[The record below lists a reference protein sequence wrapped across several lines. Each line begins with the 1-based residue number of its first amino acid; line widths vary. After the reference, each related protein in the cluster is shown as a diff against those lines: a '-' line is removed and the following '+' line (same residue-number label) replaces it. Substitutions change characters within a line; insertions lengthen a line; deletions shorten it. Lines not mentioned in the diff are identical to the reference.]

1 MVAPSV
7 AGPSLYFGMRRDR
20 NVTRNDSNSEGMMPR
35 ARRYDNDA
43 ARVDASRARKGL
55 VTLSVDVPR
64 DVAEALDQYLQFKDV
79 TKSAVIE
86 KLLHSQLLRKH

>member
-1 MVAPSV
+1 
-7 AGPSLYFGMRRDR
+7 
-20 NVTRNDSNSEGMMPR
+20 MPR

-86 KLLHSQLLRKH
+86 KLLRSQLLRKH